1 MSLIEAILFGLIQGI
16 TEFVPISS
24 SAHMVILGYALKIRT
39 PGLTFEIFLHF
50 ASLLAVLVYFR
61 RDLWQLALGSLR
73 SFRQGATPEDRQARN
88 LVLYLGIATA
98 ITGVLGTLLQNAL
111 GESIKSPPLVG
122 GALLLTAVLLIV
134 VERARAI
141 GDRGPGNLRAL
152 DAILIGLAQTV
163 AIIPGISRAGS
174 TLIAGLALGMNR
186 VTAVRFSFLLAIPV
200 LAGSSLLALRDI
212 SAGDLAEIGTGALA
226 ISFAASF
233 LASMASIVWL
243 IRMLKNQRLYWFS
256 FYLVALA
263 IYVFVAFP
271 TEATF

>member
-24 SAHMVILGYALKIRT
+24 SAHMVILGYALNIRT
-39 PGLTFEIFLHF
+39 PGLTFEIYLHF

-61 RDLWQLALGSLR
+61 RDLWQLVLGSLR

-122 GALLLTAVLLIV
+122 GALLLTAVLLVV

-212 SAGDLAEIGTGALA
+212 SAGDLAEIGTGALV

-271 TEATF
+271 AEATF